1 MILHLVTGIEDVRL
15 GGRRPRSL
23 GKTLKKKWLRK
34 KTSTE
39 IKLSPH
45 KTQGVGK

>member
-1 MILHLVTGIEDVRL
+1 MILHLVIGIEDVRL
-15 GGRRPRSL
+15 GERKPRSL
-23 GKTLKKKWLRK
+23 GKTQRKWLRK
-34 KTSTE
+34 KISTE